1 MNNQLGAK
9 ALNAALQE
17 ELKGEGSAE
26 GTNPAKDSPWETV
39 LRGGPAD
46 GASIPY
52 WVEGPGDVM
61 TAGYNGYRNGQK
73 IFDIIDTP
81 PWVDEFFEE
90 ISNLIRNS
98 FLKQLEKIQSLFK
111 LSSTM

>member
-26 GTNPAKDSPWETV
+26 GTSPAKDSPWETV

-81 PWVDEFFEE
+81 PWVDK
-90 ISNLIRNS
+90 
-98 FLKQLEKIQSLFK
+98 FLKKFDNLEIHEN
-111 LSSTM
+111 